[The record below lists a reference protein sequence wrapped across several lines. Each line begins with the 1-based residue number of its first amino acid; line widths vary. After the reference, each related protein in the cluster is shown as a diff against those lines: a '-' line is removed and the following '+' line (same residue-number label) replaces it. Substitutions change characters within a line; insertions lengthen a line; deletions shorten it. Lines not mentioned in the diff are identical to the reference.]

1 MLLVKI
7 IPCFLLLS
15 NFLEDNWEQLSYKS
29 NYLPGSPRASVIK
42 DAAKVCPV
50 AQAARP
56 VFAG

>member
-1 MLLVKI
+1 VKMI
-7 IPCFLLLS
+7 YHEGHEVLTK
-15 NFLEDNWEQLSYKS
+15 DAKG

-56 VFAG
+56 VFAGLAT